1 MLRSCDQYP
10 TLGSLRT
17 YLLEL
22 FDIMKLKVFHM
33 WQKYKK
39 FCTMMQFNS
48 IIEEFVDEIC
58 KQAKFLCEHHYI
70 RSSPAT
76 YLEHCKSTLP
86 EENALILL
94 DFAENYSFI
103 IQDVFQDCHWIN
115 SQATLHLVIIYEK
128 NRENLTHES
137 VCIT

>member
-33 WQKYKK
+33 WQKYEK

-58 KQAKFLCEHHYI
+58 KQASK
-70 RSSPAT
+70 
-76 YLEHCKSTLP
+76 
-86 EENALILL
+86 IL
-94 DFAENYSFI
+94 A
-103 IQDVFQDCHWIN
+103 
-115 SQATLHLVIIYEK
+115 
-128 NRENLTHES
+128 
-137 VCIT
+137 